1 MMRSDA
7 AGVKGF
13 LCIGYA
19 MDMNRRAIELAEKY
33 PQVVAA
39 IGLHPSEAETYT
51 DQDLDWLE
59 SKLNHPKVVAIG
71 EIGLDY
77 YRGKNNV
84 SKQKEL
90 FIKQIRLANK
100 WRMPM
105 CIHMREATDDTLQ
118 LLRDMKDL
126 ALPGVMH
133 CYSGS
138 VESARDFI
146 ALNMKISLAG
156 PVTFL
161 NARVPKAVAKAIELE
176 HLLIETDAPYLAPMP
191 YRGKP
196 NQPEFLPLVAN
207 EIALIKEVPLA
218 EVARITWKNAV
229 ELFHIQQ

>member
-19 MDMNRRAIELAEKY
+19 MEMNRRAIELAEKY